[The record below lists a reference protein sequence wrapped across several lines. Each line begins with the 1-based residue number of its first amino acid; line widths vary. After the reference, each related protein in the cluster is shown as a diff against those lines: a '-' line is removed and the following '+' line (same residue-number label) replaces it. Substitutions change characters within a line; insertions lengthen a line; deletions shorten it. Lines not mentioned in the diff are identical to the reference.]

1 MFRISQ
7 LTLLSWD
14 NMVFRVTD
22 YDLVFFFHA
31 HPFVDGFYV
40 HWNFELQILLLNIW
54 DVSIEHK
61 FLHISVVWKTWTC
74 DTQIQKK
81 CISIGIKIFVLF
93 LQSISKSTRSVYYD
107 PFLAAAAAQADP
119 NYRLQVCCV
128 WFYLY
133 IFYIRKFNINIEFE
147 AKLKT

>member
-74 DTQIQKK
+74 DTQIQKNV
-81 CISIGIKIFVLF
+81 FLLVL
-93 LQSISKSTRSVYYD
+93 K
-107 PFLAAAAAQADP
+107 
-119 NYRLQVCCV
+119 
-128 WFYLY
+128 YLY
-133 IFYIRKFNINIEFE
+133 YFCNPFRNRHAVCTTIRSLQQPRPRLIQITVFRYVAFDFTYTFFILENLTLILN
-147 AKLKT
+147 LKPS